1 MTHQQILAKVA
12 NKYFARCID
21 DEIAYLT
28 YQAML
33 GPQAKNK
40 APEEWLTEILP
51 QLLARWNCLLEAP
64 EVSESTVHSTWLAI
78 AITLHKYGFQ
88 DKDLTQ
94 KAIDAIDYMNK
105 HVLSSDDLFRKSE
118 EIKTFLKSSP
128 EPLKRK
134 PAYQDSVTFFR
145 AEDVISIQY
154 NKHFY
159 VAYVHEVNTG
169 NERPVV
175 EFYDGVFES
184 IPTLDQVKNL
194 KARGR
199 GIEKPVISK
208 FGIYNRTHLP
218 DFANQFVLLA
228 SGVKE
233 KPDNSMLEIPAGLY
247 TMSSLYDIQLNIRQ
261 LFLLK
266 G

>member
-33 GPQAKNK
+33 GPEAKNK
-40 APEEWLTEILP
+40 APEEWLAEILP
-51 QLLARWNCLLEAP
+51 QLLSRWDCLLAAP
-64 EVSESTVHSTWLAI
+64 EVSESSVHATWLAI
-78 AITLHKYGFQ
+78 AVTLHKYGFQ
-88 DKDLTQ
+88 DKDITQ
-94 KAIDAIDYMNK
+94 KAIEAIDHMNK
-105 HVLSSDDLFRKSE
+105 NVLSSDEMFRKSE
-118 EIKTFLKSSP
+118 EIKTFLKSPP

-145 AEDVISIQY
+145 AEDVISVQY
-154 NKHFY
+154 NKRFY

-169 NERPVV
+169 NERPVI
-175 EFYDGVFES
+175 EFYDGVFEN
-184 IPTLDQVKNL
+184 IPTIEQVKTL

-199 GIEKPVISK
+199 GTGKPVISK
-208 FGIYNRTHLP
+208 FGIYHRTHLP

-233 KPDNSMLEIPAGLY
+233 KPDNSMLEEPTGLY
-247 TMSSLYDIQLNIRQ
+247 TMSSLYEIQLNIRQ
-261 LFLLK
+261 LFHI
-266 G
+266 